1 LRRQI
6 GRAAFAFSGRT
17 GGISAPPFASLN
29 VGMHVGDC
37 PQAVQENRGRVLG
50 ELNVSS
56 RQLVEA
62 EQVHGAR
69 AIVVTEQWLRE
80 HGGERCVAA
89 GADALVT
96 SAGTVV
102 LSLYFADCV
111 PVFLAARSGRAIGLA
126 HAGWRGTSKGVAA
139 ETVRVM
145 SVRFGLEP
153 RDLRAVIGPCIGPC
167 CYEVGDDVMEAV
179 AQSLPPDA
187 DVSGIAW
194 PAEAQAKWMLDLAAA
209 NAAQL
214 RHAGLPAGAIEL
226 DGRCT
231 SCEHDTFFSVRADGR
246 VTGRCGA
253 FAYVRGGD
261 RHSEA

>member
-1 LRRQI
+1 LQRQV
-6 GRAAFAFSGRT
+6 GRAVFAFSGRT
-17 GGISAPPFASLN
+17 GGVSTPPFESLN

-37 PQAVQENRGRVLG
+37 RQAVQENRGRVLRA
-50 ELNVSS
+50 LNVSS

-69 AIVVTEQWLRE
+69 VFVVTERWLRE
-80 HGGERCVAA
+80 HADERCVAA

-96 SAGTVV
+96 SVEDAL

-111 PVFLAARSGRAIGLA
+111 PVFLAERSGRAIGLA
-126 HAGWRGTSKGVAA
+126 HAGWRGTAKGVAA
-139 ETVRVM
+139 ETVRAMCVCL
-145 SVRFGLEP
+145 GLEP
-153 RDLRAVIGPCIGPC
+153 ADLRAVIGPSVGPC

-179 AQSLPPDA
+179 VPSLPLDA
-187 DVSGIAW
+187 DTRETARRADVPG
-194 PAEAQAKWMLDLAAA
+194 KWLLDLAAA

-214 RHAGLPAGAIEL
+214 RHAGVRSGAVER

-231 SCEHDTFFSVRADGR
+231 SCATNTFFSVRADGR

-253 FAYVRGGD
+253 FAYIR
-261 RHSEA
+261 RPAA